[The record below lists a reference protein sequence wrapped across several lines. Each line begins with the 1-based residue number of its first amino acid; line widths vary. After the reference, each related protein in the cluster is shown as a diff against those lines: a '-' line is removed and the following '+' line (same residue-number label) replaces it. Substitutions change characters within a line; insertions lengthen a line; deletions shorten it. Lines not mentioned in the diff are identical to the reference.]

1 MQRPDASA
9 TRAKGKAIYNEKI
22 RHIVE
27 ADPSQKG
34 RVVVIDI
41 YTGEYEIDDND
52 WVVLRRL
59 LDRCPDVYIWA
70 ERVGYPALYEFRGPR
85 LATRDYDP
93 I

>member
-1 MQRPDASA
+1 MQHPDASA
-9 TRAKGKAIYNEKI
+9 TREKGKAIYDEKI

-41 YTGEYEIDDND
+41 YTGEYEIADDD
-52 WVVLRRL
+52 WEARRRL
-59 LDRCPDVYIWA
+59 LKRCSDAYTWS
-70 ERVGYPALYEFRGPR
+70 ERVGSPALYEFRGPR
-85 LATRDYDP
+85 LASRDYDL